1 MTATYE
7 GLRGWMPG
15 IDHVGTTQYG
25 YSDVD
30 PETMTPT
37 VIINH
42 IMQGYARTM
51 IEWANTNS
59 VQKSAHFVID
69 RAGNITQTVSI
80 YSPAW
85 HAGRVVSHTWPAYPG
100 GNPNKYSIGLE
111 HEGFSVDPGY
121 GYDYIYDAAND
132 DTGWPEAMI
141 AASVRVHQWIAG
153 ELGITLDTLN
163 VIGHNETD
171 SVSRANDPGPA
182 WSKTQLLA
190 MINGDTP
197 EVADEGDRITKLE
210 NRIAALEALI
220 ANN

>member
-1 MTATYE
+1 
-7 GLRGWMPG
+7 
-15 IDHVGTTQYG
+15 
-25 YSDVD
+25 
-30 PETMTPT
+30 
-37 VIINH
+37 
-42 IMQGYARTM
+42 M

-121 GYDYIYDAAND
+121 GYDFIYDD
-132 DTGWPEAMI
+132 EWPEAML
-141 AASVRVHQWIAG
+141 AASVKVHQWIAG
-153 ELGITLDTLN
+153 ELGITLDALN

-190 MINGDTP
+190 MINGQ
-197 EVADEGDRITKLE
+197 EVPGDSPPDEADRITTLE